1 MARKV
6 FIKIILFSISCK
18 RWSVSPSKFT
28 RCKSFLS
35 LVLMISNSHFP
46 PWILMSRCHCVG
58 FKIKYNCVRQLMKG
72 GEWKMC
78 DTNSIHTGIVWAC
91 IVVETEKC
99 PSHFS
104 FIYIYIYIYIKTKM
118 SIYIKLIN

>member
-1 MARKV
+1 
-6 FIKIILFSISCK
+6 
-18 RWSVSPSKFT
+18 
-28 RCKSFLS
+28 
-35 LVLMISNSHFP
+35 
-46 PWILMSRCHCVG
+46 
-58 FKIKYNCVRQLMKG
+58 
-72 GEWKMC
+72 MC